1 MPPARRTD
9 ENCIIFRQCLFI
21 KQIRYSRAQVIIGFM
36 LNAVAVIVRICSIR
50 FGSLNAMDICV
61 GQGGT
66 YFSSSFSSSSTAAF
80 SCVSSPFTMVSGELA
95 TLMSGSSCEFSR

>member
-21 KQIRYSRAQVIIGFM
+21 KQIRYSGAQVIIGFM

-50 FGSLNAMDICV
+50 FGSLNAMDICACKFHDTFGNGLGV
-61 GQGGT
+61 
-66 YFSSSFSSSSTAAF
+66 SFGRKVEHKHIA
-80 SCVSSPFTMVSGELA
+80 VSGW
-95 TLMSGSSCEFSR
+95 SIGSVVGGRACCHCR